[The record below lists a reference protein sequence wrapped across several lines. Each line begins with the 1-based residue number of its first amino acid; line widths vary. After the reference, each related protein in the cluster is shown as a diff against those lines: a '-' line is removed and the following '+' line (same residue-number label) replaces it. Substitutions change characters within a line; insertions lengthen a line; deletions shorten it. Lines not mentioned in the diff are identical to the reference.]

1 MRLRTL
7 PVLALSAAAL
17 LAAGC
22 GGSESS
28 DASGDDGAADGA
40 DGADGKAV
48 TIELDAQ
55 NDSGE
60 SGTATLTAD
69 GATTRVVLALENPA
83 SDSPQPAHIHKGTC
97 ADLDPAPAYPLA
109 NVTAG
114 ASDTTVEVP
123 LEELRNGRFAIN
135 VHKSEAEAE
144 AYVSCGTI
152 GEAAASEED
161 EDSGGPG
168 YGY

>member
-1 MRLRTL
+1 MGLRSL
-7 PVLALSAAAL
+7 LALALSAAAL

-22 GGSESS
+22 GGSETS
-28 DASGDDGAADGA
+28 DASGDDGAADGSS
-40 DGADGKAV
+40 GKTV

-69 GATTRVVLALENPA
+69 GATTRIVLALENPA
-83 SDSPQPAHIHKGTC
+83 SDSPQPAHIHKGVC
-97 ADLDPAPAYPLA
+97 AELDPAPAYPLA
-109 NVTAG
+109 NVTDG
-114 ASDTTVEVP
+114 AAETTVDVP
-123 LEELRNGRFAIN
+123 LDELKNGRFAIN

-144 AYVSCGTI
+144 VYVSCGTI

>member
-1 MRLRTL
+1 MRRLRVVGRL
-7 PVLALSAAAL
+7 RRR
-17 LAAGC
+17 
-22 GGSESS
+22 
-28 DASGDDGAADGA
+28 GAADGA
-40 DGADGKAV
+40 DGKTV